1 MKWIVK
7 ARLAWARVLLWLG
20 MSRGVY
26 YIGKADT
33 LPPPLSAEEE
43 AELIANLDADKR
55 FRSVLVERNLRLVV
69 YIAKKFENTGIG
81 MEDLIS
87 MMLDDHAQDRQM
99 EDLVNLVADKAR
111 ELAAELGRKVTPM
124 ELAGEGEV
132 TAEQIEEA
140 VRLTGGR
147 IEDLDVQPL

>member
-1 MKWIVK
+1 
-7 ARLAWARVLLWLG
+7 
-20 MSRGVY
+20 
-26 YIGKADT
+26 
-33 LPPPLSAEEE
+33 
-43 AELIANLDADKR
+43 
-55 FRSVLVERNLRLVV
+55 
-69 YIAKKFENTGIG
+69 